1 MKLFMEEPGQRK
13 TKGKWNPYLNYAKP
27 FSQYVVATC
36 VFAHS
41 PSLSL
46 SPTPPPSFKNPLTSS
61 H

>member
-46 SPTPPPSFKNPLTSS
+46 SYSS
-61 H
+61 PEF